1 MALNAAALDIA
12 GEAIAAAAIGASFH
26 TADPGVAG
34 TSNLIA
40 GGRALI
46 DLNSTDGNLTLAAPV
61 NKSGLTAGAAVAFL
75 GLWTTSTTGGTYL
88 GSVPRTTGDSN
99 VNASGEYTID
109 AISIPASAS

>member
-12 GEAIAAAAIGASFH
+12 GEAIAAAAIGASLH

-46 DLNSTDGNLTLAAPV
+46 DLNSTDGNISLAAPTP
-61 NKSGLTAGAAVAFL
+61 KSGLTPSAAVAFI

-88 GSVPRTTGDSN
+88 GSVPRTTGDPN

-109 AISIPASAS
+109 AINIPAGSS